1 MMPPVIP
8 QASGPVFTED
18 DRINLYYLNELYADI
33 ARCVSLQLK
42 ENHQLDIPITS
53 GVWGGTYLIADDDG
67 KSQRRIWRLYC
78 IVNLPQN
85 SPLDQR
91 EYMEHLVGYYYIS
104 IINAFRPY
112 GLELDLDMWGGRLP
126 YSNRKKPSL
135 TLHMVDASKRV
146 NWLRGFFIWNHVSW
160 EESIIHD
167 AVRNVK
173 EFRENF
179 NVKKKPIM
187 KRDWKDIKFLLQ
199 DVIITYRTL
208 ENAFSPDFQEN
219 SQPVIDEMVNH
230 FLEGLFDPAL
240 IRELFFK
247 VRENK
252 LIIGFEE
259 ALQESYSKENLNV
272 RRIEDWPVE
281 KINYVPEDLKEKLI
295 PPIQNLFASFKSTL
309 DRNNGSS
316 K

>member
-67 KSQRRIWRLYC
+67 KAQRRIWRLYC

-91 EYMEHLVGYYYIS
+91 ENMEHLVGYYYIS

-272 RRIEDWPVE
+272 RRVEDWPVE

-295 PPIQNLFASFKSTL
+295 PPIQNLFSSFKSTL